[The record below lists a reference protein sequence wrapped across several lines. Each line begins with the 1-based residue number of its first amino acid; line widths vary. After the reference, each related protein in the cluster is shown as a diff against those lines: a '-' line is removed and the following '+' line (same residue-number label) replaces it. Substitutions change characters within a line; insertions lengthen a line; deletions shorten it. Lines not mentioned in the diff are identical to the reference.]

1 MCYLLLLTFII
12 CQEKQIQT
20 QKSNYIALNEVGN
33 NIKSKYSCIK
43 VNTHTHTQYSK
54 FKENIS
60 IIKKLS
66 KQK

>member
-43 VNTHTHTQYSK
+43 VNTHTQYSI